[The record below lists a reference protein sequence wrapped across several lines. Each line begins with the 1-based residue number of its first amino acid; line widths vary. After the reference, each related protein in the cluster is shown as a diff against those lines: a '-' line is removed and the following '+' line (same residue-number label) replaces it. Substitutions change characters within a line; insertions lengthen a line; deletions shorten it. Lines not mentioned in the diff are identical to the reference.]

1 MDYLP
6 ISYIAISFLLL
17 VGCIGTCAIKCI
29 ALRNTKNDTHEY
41 TIFPQMHPPQ
51 YEINNNNNNNNNL
64 PPPPYKLES
73 NDISYI

>member
-29 ALRNTKNDTHEY
+29 SLRNAQNDTHEY
-41 TIFPQMHPPQ
+41 TIFPQMQPPPPQ
-51 YEINNNNNNNNNL
+51 YENNNNNNNT
-64 PPPPYKLES
+64 PPPPYKFES
-73 NDISYI
+73 DDVSYI